1 MKIPIRIL
9 SVFLVV
15 VLLTASLG
23 MVHKTSA
30 QAPTGIVNTG
40 ALNIRSGPGVNY
52 NVITFVY
59 RNTLLTL
66 LARNA
71 DTSWVKVMTATGT
84 QGWVS
89 ARYILT
95 GYALA
100 SLPLEGATGGI
111 TATVTSYALNVR
123 SGPGV
128 GYSIVVSVPRGAVL
142 QLLARNYDATWVK
155 VALAT
160 GTQGWVSVPYIS
172 TTYPIINL
180 PVEGGT
186 PPPPPP
192 PPPPSYRTH
201 VVQPG
206 DNLFRIALNY
216 GVNMYDIARLNGIT
230 NLTLI
235 YVGQVLRI
243 P

>member
-1 MKIPIRIL
+1 MKTPIRIL
-9 SVFLVV
+9 SVVLVV
-15 VLLTASLG
+15 VLFTTG
-23 MVHKTSA
+23 FGRVQKTSA

-52 NVITFVY
+52 SVITSVY

-71 DTSWVKVMTATGT
+71 DTSWLKVMTATGV
-84 QGWVS
+84 QGWVN

-95 GYALA
+95 GYSLA
-100 SLPLEGATGGI
+100 SLPVEGAAGGI
-111 TATVTSYALNVR
+111 TATVVTYALNVR

-128 GYSIVVSVPRGAVL
+128 TYSIVVAVPYGTVL
-142 QLLARNYDATWVK
+142 QLLTRNADATWVK

-180 PVEGGT
+180 PIEGGT

-192 PPPPSYRTH
+192 PPPTGYRTH

-206 DNLFRIALNY
+206 ENLFRIALNY

-230 NLTLI
+230 NLALI
-235 YVGQVLRI
+235 YVGQVLLI